1 MPYKVADE
9 DEDVML
15 NNQSFVKVLKV
26 ILYKLGLASKRE
38 EYFKREIFQSVDERL
53 EQERNLSKSSF
64 KEVNEFLSGFHQEFI
79 VQMTTLKKER
89 LDLVSLINFLLIFL
103 LEK

>member
-26 ILYKLGLASKRE
+26 MLYKLGLVTKRE
-38 EYFKREIFQSVDERL
+38 EYFKREILQSVDERL

-64 KEVNEFLSGFHQEFI
+64 KEVNEFISGFHQDFI

-89 LDLVSLINFLLIFL
+89 LDMVSFDSILFTKLFT
-103 LEK
+103 